1 MRFLPR
7 TLFGQILAALLVG
20 LVAVQ
25 AVGLWLVLDDRARM
39 AERLLGAYAAQ
50 RLGGVITILNQ
61 AEPTDRQRLVA
72 ALNVPPTHLA
82 LGEEWGNPSAEAAVF
97 GTTFGKMLSREPWQS
112 PSDDEAQDA
121 NAFVD
126 RLTQELSQ
134 PIPVRILSIKL
145 WEPRRGSQPVAPAQ
159 EARSSSSETS
169 APPAPRLNRPLL
181 SVIGQAKLTDGSVL
195 TFRHSLPREDLDWP
209 LRLLVLLVLL
219 VVSIALLSVWTVRRL
234 TRPLSTL
241 ADAASGLAHNLE
253 QPPLPENGPLEIS
266 RAAIAFNTMQRE
278 IKRYLDT
285 RARALAGVSHDL
297 RLPITRIRLR
307 IDRLADETLRAQ
319 IDGDLAEMDTMIGNT
334 LEFLRAGTGGE
345 KKVRLDLDALL
356 EGLAEDMEI
365 LGVTV
370 SIHGTVGQPYL
381 GRPTALR
388 RGIGNL
394 LDNARRY
401 GGGSIGIEVSSDS
414 ANVLIEIT
422 DQGLGIPE
430 SELETVC
437 EPYVRLE
444 SSRARHTGGTG
455 LGLTIARD
463 IARSHGGDL
472 KLARRP
478 GGGLIVRLT
487 LAWEKS

>member
-1 MRFLPR
+1 MKFLPR

-20 LVAVQ
+20 QVAVQ
-25 AVGLWLVLDDRARM
+25 AVGLWLILDDRARM

-50 RLGGVITILNQ
+50 RLGGVITILDR
-61 AEPTDRQRLVA
+61 AESTDRQRLVA

-82 LGEEWGNPSAEAAVF
+82 LGEEWGNPSAESAVF
-97 GTTFGKMLSREPWQS
+97 GTPFGKMLSREPWQT

-121 NAFVD
+121 NAFIE
-126 RLTQELSQ
+126 RLGLELAQ

-145 WEPRRGSQPVAPAQ
+145 WEPRRGTPASTPAQ
-159 EARSSSSETS
+159 EVRSSSSDATS
-169 APPAPRLNRPLL
+169 GPLPRLSRPLL
-181 SVIGQAKLTDGSVL
+181 SVIGQAKLSDGTVL
-195 TFRHSLPREDLDWP
+195 TFRHSLPRQDLDWP

-219 VVSIALLSVWTVRRL
+219 VVSIALLSIWTVRRL

-241 ADAASGLAHNLE
+241 ADAASGLARNLE

-266 RAAIAFNTMQRE
+266 RAACAFNTMQRD

-285 RARALAGVSHDL
+285 RAQALAGVSHDL

-307 IDRLADETLRAQ
+307 IDRLADETLRSK
-319 IDGDLAEMDTMIGNT
+319 IESDLAEMDYMIGNT

-356 EGLAEDMEI
+356 EDLAEDMEI
-365 LGVTV
+365 LGVGV
-370 SIHGTVGQPYL
+370 QIQGVVGHPYL
-381 GRPTALR
+381 ARPTALR
-388 RGIGNL
+388 RCIGNL

-401 GGGSIGIEVSSDS
+401 GGGSIEIQLGSDREQVVIEVADRG
-414 ANVLIEIT
+414 
-422 DQGLGIPE
+422 QGIPE
-430 SELETVC
+430 SELEAVC

-455 LGLTIARD
+455 LGLAIARS
-463 IARSHGGDL
+463 IARSHGGSL
-472 KLARRP
+472 RLFQRP
-478 GGGLIVRLT
+478 GGGLIARLT
-487 LAWEKS
+487 LVRESS